1 MKRLHIFIVDDDKD
15 FAEGM
20 ADALE
25 LGGHKVELAFSGE
38 EALAQVRAKV
48 PDLVVSD
55 LTMPGM
61 DGYELCRRLRR
72 DPATAEVP
80 IILLTS
86 RGKISE
92 KVAGFEAGADDYL
105 VKPVVPAELELK
117 IKVLLGR
124 AQAARVVSEARVISV
139 FSLRGGVGVTSLA
152 VNLAVSLAQM
162 WQVEVPLIDL
172 ALESGHG
179 ALMLDLKPKYTLAE
193 LAQRTEEGIE
203 EVLDGYLVHHE
214 SGVRLLAAP
223 PSPAQADLI
232 TPPLLHTVLPMLKRK
247 FEYIVV
253 DTASSFSE
261 VTLAA
266 LDLSDLIIVVLS
278 PDLASL
284 KVSTATMDVF
294 QALDYRK
301 ECLAVVINWTFPQG
315 GLPQNNIEAALGLP
329 INAAIPYERTLF
341 VEAINS
347 GVPAVWGHPTASASM
362 TIEQLAFQVSKPEMQ
377 QREEESPSEMLL
389 RVRKSLS
396 QS

>member
-1 MKRLHIFIVDDDKD
+1 MAKILVVDDYKLAAKMVKKRLASK
-15 FAEGM
+15 GY
-20 ADALE
+20 
-25 LGGHKVELAFSGE
+25 KVSVAFSGE
-38 EALAQVRAKV
+38 EALAQVRDEV

-55 LTMPGM
+55 LMMPGM

-72 DPATAEVP
+72 DPATAEIP

-86 RGKISE
+86 MGKISDKE
-92 KVAGFEAGADDYL
+92 TGFEAGADDYL
-105 VKPVVPAELELK
+105 VKPVIPAELELK
-117 IKVLLGR
+117 IKVLLTR
-124 AQAARVVSEARVISV
+124 AKAARVVSEARVISV

-389 RVRKSLS
+389 RVRKRLS

>member
-1 MKRLHIFIVDDDKD
+1 MAKILVVDDSKLAAKMVQDRLVSKGY
-15 FAEGM
+15 E
-20 ADALE
+20 
-25 LGGHKVELAFSGE
+25 VSVAFSGE
-38 EALAQVRAKV
+38 EALAEVRDEV

-61 DGYELCRRLRR
+61 DGYELCQRLRR
-72 DPATAEVP
+72 DPTTAEVP

-92 KVAGFEAGADDYL
+92 KEAGFEAGADDYL

-124 AQAARVVSEARVISV
+124 TQATRAASEGRVISV

-179 ALMLDLKPKYTLAE
+179 ALMLNLKPKYTLAE
-193 LAQRTEEGIE
+193 LSQRTEESIDQE
-203 EVLDGYLVHHE
+203 LLDGYLVHHE

-223 PSPAQADLI
+223 PSPEQADLV
-232 TPPLLHTVLPMLKRK
+232 TPDLPHTVLPMLKSK

-261 VTLAA
+261 ITLAA

-284 KVSTATMDVF
+284 KVSAATMDVF
-294 QALDYRK
+294 QALGYPK
-301 ECLAVVINWTFPQG
+301 ERLAVVINLIFPQS
-315 GLPQNNIEAALGLP
+315 GLPPKKIEAALGLP
-329 INAAIPYERTLF
+329 VNVVIPYERTLF

-347 GVPAVWGHPTASASM
+347 GVPAVWGYPTASAST
-362 TIEQLAFQVSKPEMQ
+362 TIGQLAFQVSKPKMQ
-377 QREEESPSEMLL
+377 EKEKSPSGMLL
-389 RVRKSLS
+389 RLRERLS
-396 QS
+396 

>member
-1 MKRLHIFIVDDDKD
+1 MNMAKILVVDDSKLA
-15 FAEGM
+15 AEMIEARLTSKGY
-20 ADALE
+20 E
-25 LGGHKVELAFSGE
+25 VRVAFSGE
-38 EALAQVRAKV
+38 EALAQVRDDV

-55 LTMPGM
+55 LMMPGM
-61 DGYELCRRLRR
+61 DGYELCQRLRR

-86 RGKISE
+86 LGRISE
-92 KVAGFEAGADDYL
+92 KEAGFEAGADDYL

-117 IKVLLGR
+117 VRVLLTR
-124 AQAARVVSEARVISV
+124 AKTARVVSEARVISV

-193 LAQRTEEGIE
+193 LARRAEESVDE
-203 EVLDGYLVHHE
+203 QVLDGCLVHHE
-214 SGVRLLAAP
+214 SGVRLLASP

-232 TPPLLHTVLPMLKRK
+232 TPSLLHTVLPMLKGK

-266 LDLSDLIIVVLS
+266 FDLSDLIIVVLS

-284 KVSTATMDVF
+284 KVGTAAMDVF
-294 QALDYRK
+294 QALDYPKGR
-301 ECLAVVINWTFPQG
+301 LAVVINWTFPRG
-315 GLPQNNIEAALGLP
+315 GLPQKNIEAALGLP
-329 INAAIPYERTLF
+329 ANAVIPYERTLF

-362 TIEQLAFQVSKPEMQ
+362 AIEQLAFQVSKPEMQ
-377 QREEESPSEMLL
+377 KRKRESPSEMLL
-389 RVRKSLS
+389 RVRERLS
-396 QS
+396 

>member
-1 MKRLHIFIVDDDKD
+1 MAKILVIDDSKLAAKMVGDRLLSKGYEVS
-15 FAEGM
+15 
-20 ADALE
+20 
-25 LGGHKVELAFSGE
+25 VAFSGE
-38 EALAQVRAKV
+38 EALAQVREEV

-61 DGYELCRRLRR
+61 DGYELCQRLRR

-92 KVAGFEAGADDYL
+92 KEAGFEAGADDYL

-124 AQAARVVSEARVISV
+124 AKAARAVLEARVISV

-162 WQVEVPLIDL
+162 WQIEVPLIDL

-193 LAQRTEEGIE
+193 LAQQAEESIDE
-203 EVLDGYLVHHE
+203 LLDGYLVHHE

-223 PSPAQADLI
+223 PSPEQADLI
-232 TPPLLHTVLPMLKRK
+232 TPDLLHTVLPMLKRK
-247 FEYIVV
+247 FEYIIV

-266 LDLSDLIIVVLS
+266 LDLSDLIIVILG

-284 KVSTATMDVF
+284 KASAATMGVF
-294 QALDYRK
+294 QALGYPK
-301 ECLAVVINWTFPQG
+301 ERLAVVINWTFPQM
-315 GLPQNNIEAALGLP
+315 GLPQKNIETALGLP
-329 INAAIPYERTLF
+329 ANVVIPYERTLF
-341 VEAINS
+341 VEAINT
-347 GVPAVWGHPTASASM
+347 GVPAAWGHPNASASRA
-362 TIEQLAFQVSKPEMQ
+362 IGQLALQVSKSGMQ
-377 QREEESPSEMLL
+377 ERKEEPPSKMVL
-389 RVRKSLS
+389 RVR
-396 QS
+396 

>member
-1 MKRLHIFIVDDDKD
+1 MAKILVVDDSKLAAKMVGDRLLSKGY
-15 FAEGM
+15 E
-20 ADALE
+20 
-25 LGGHKVELAFSGE
+25 VSVAFSGE
-38 EALAQVRAKV
+38 EALAQVRDEV

-61 DGYELCRRLRR
+61 NGYELCQRLRR

-92 KVAGFEAGADDYL
+92 KEAGFEAGADDYL

-124 AQAARVVSEARVISV
+124 AKAVRAVLEARVISV

-162 WQVEVPLIDL
+162 WQIEVPLIDL

-193 LAQRTEEGIE
+193 LAQQAEESIDE
-203 EVLDGYLVHHE
+203 LLDGYLVHHE

-223 PSPAQADLI
+223 PSPEQADLI
-232 TPPLLHTVLPMLKRK
+232 TPDLLHTVLPMLKRK
-247 FEYIVV
+247 FEYIIV

-266 LDLSDLIIVVLS
+266 LDLSDLIIVILG

-284 KVSTATMDVF
+284 KVSAATMGVF
-294 QALDYRK
+294 QALGYPK
-301 ECLAVVINWTFPQG
+301 ERLAVVINWTFPQM
-315 GLPQNNIEAALGLP
+315 GLPQKNIETALGLP
-329 INAAIPYERTLF
+329 ANVVIPYERTLF
-341 VEAINS
+341 VEAINT
-347 GVPAVWGHPTASASM
+347 GVPAVWGHPNASASRA
-362 TIEQLAFQVSKPEMQ
+362 IGQLALQVSKSGMQ
-377 QREEESPSEMLL
+377 ERKEEPPSKMVL
-389 RVRKSLS
+389 RVR
-396 QS
+396 

>member
-1 MKRLHIFIVDDDKD
+1 MAKILVVDDSQLAAKMVQDRLVSKGY
-15 FAEGM
+15 E
-20 ADALE
+20 
-25 LGGHKVELAFSGE
+25 VSVAFSGE
-38 EALAQVRAKV
+38 EALAEARDEV

-55 LTMPGM
+55 LVMPGM

-72 DPATAEVP
+72 DPATAKVP

-92 KVAGFEAGADDYL
+92 KEAGFEAGADDYL

-117 IKVLLGR
+117 IKVLLAKAKTER
-124 AQAARVVSEARVISV
+124 LVSEARVISV

-193 LAQRTEEGIE
+193 LAQQTGESVIE
-203 EVLDGYLVHHE
+203 ELLDGYMAHHE

-223 PSPAQADLI
+223 PSPAQAGLI
-232 TPPLLHTVLPMLKRK
+232 TPDLLHTVFPMIERK

-266 LDLSDLIIVVLS
+266 LDLSDLVIVVLS

-284 KVSTATMDVF
+284 KVSTAAMDVF
-294 QALDYRK
+294 EALGYSK
-301 ECLAVVINWTFPQG
+301 ERLAVVINWTFPRE
-315 GLPQNNIEAALGLP
+315 GLPQKNIEAALGLP
-329 INAAIPYERTLF
+329 ASAVIPYERTLF
-341 VEAINS
+341 VEAINR
-347 GVPAVWGHPTASASM
+347 GVPAVLHRPQSSAAM
-362 TIEQLAFQVSKPEMQ
+362 AIARLAYAVSRDAERENLPETT
-377 QREEESPSEMLL
+377 SPLL
-389 RVRKSLS
+389 AGVLAELE
-396 QS
+396 